1 MDAKRERFMTVP
13 VVVGICLAAMAG
25 SGTVLYQTRFA
36 NPSVQEYF
44 SLINIGQLL
53 VISHVHFFGYAAMGV
68 LMYTLGRRQGA
79 ASDPRF
85 GTVLGLAIA
94 AGISD
99 ILSWW
104 GVIYVSPLFRFVTYI
119 AGASF
124 VGGILLS
131 GLMVLLACRKAAVAS
146 R

>member
-1 MDAKRERFMTVP
+1 
-13 VVVGICLAAMAG
+13 
-25 SGTVLYQTRFA
+25 
-36 NPSVQEYF
+36 
-44 SLINIGQLL
+44 
-53 VISHVHFFGYAAMGV
+53 
-68 LMYTLGRRQGA
+68 
-79 ASDPRF
+79 
-85 GTVLGLAIA
+85 VLGLAIA

-119 AGASF
+119 AGAAF